1 KDLPLFRDARIR
13 RALNLA
19 VNRNELIANGLN
31 GHGVAS
37 SGLIWPSYWAFQSS
51 HSALSFDPR
60 GASETLRPREIRFV
74 CLVPREFE
82 RVALVLKQQLEAVG
96 VQLDLREISLE
107 NLDEALLTGNFD
119 AALTDFVSGP
129 SVFR

>member
-1 KDLPLFRDARIR
+1 
-13 RALNLA
+13 
-19 VNRNELIANGLN
+19 
-31 GHGVAS
+31 
-37 SGLIWPSYWAFQSS
+37 S

-107 NLDEALLTGNFD
+107 NLDEALLTVNFD

-129 SVFR
+129 SVFRLYYMWHSQGLFKGRVGSRHLDEAL